1 MARRPTVGTAQPPAT
16 THATHTTQHAH
27 VMHAAT
33 HATAASKV
41 TSPKAHK
48 AHKASSSMT
57 DSLRGIVNRDAWRN
71 RGRAS
76 GQR

>member
-1 MARRPTVGTAQPPAT
+1 MARRIQSGGGPTPAT
-16 THATHTTQHAH
+16 KTTQHAH

-41 TSPKAHK
+41 KSPKAHK
-48 AHKASSSMT
+48 AHRASASMR
-57 DSLRGIVNRDAWRN
+57 DSLSGIVNRDAWHN

>member
-1 MARRPTVGTAQPPAT
+1 MARRIQSGGGPTPKAT
-16 THATHTTQHAH
+16 QTTQHAH

-33 HATAASKV
+33 HMTAASKV
-41 TSPKAHK
+41 KSHKAHK
-48 AHKASSSMT
+48 AHRASASMR
-57 DSLRGIVNRDAWRN
+57 DSLSGIVNRDAWHN

>member
-1 MARRPTVGTAQPPAT
+1 MARRPTVGTALPPKAT
-16 THATHTTQHAH
+16 QTTQHAH

-41 TSPKAHK
+41 KSPKAHK
-48 AHKASSSMT
+48 AHKASASMT
-57 DSLRGIVNRDAWRN
+57 DSMRGIRNRDAWRN
-71 RGRAS
+71 VGRAS